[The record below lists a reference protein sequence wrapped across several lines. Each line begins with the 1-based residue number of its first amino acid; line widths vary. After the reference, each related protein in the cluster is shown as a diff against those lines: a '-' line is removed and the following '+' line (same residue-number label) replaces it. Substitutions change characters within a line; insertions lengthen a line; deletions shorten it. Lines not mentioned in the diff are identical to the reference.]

1 MAKQK
6 IELSEL
12 ITGYK
17 FPVTNFKL
25 DSARV
30 AAYIEVVDDT
40 NTIFLNSNVVPPMSV
55 VALAMAELSNSI
67 SFPDGAIH
75 VSQELTFTHPVNEG
89 ETITSHAEVSR
100 IQKRGN
106 MHLLTISLSLLKPNG
121 IPAISGQT
129 DFILPSQAT
138 ETK

>member
-30 AAYIEVVDDT
+30 AAYIEAVDDT

-100 IQKRGN
+100 IQKRDSADPGESFSHA
-106 MHLLTISLSLLKPNG
+106 MLGGGPVRFMDRPHRVPAGKP
-121 IPAISGQT
+121 PAG
-129 DFILPSQAT
+129 D
-138 ETK
+138 